1 MKTYS
6 KLFLFVLML
15 GIAIYAGI
23 AAFAAED
30 GGVAGQTGPAGQT
43 ASEPVIAQTVLDR
56 IRATDPANYD
66 RHVADYKKLLVSFG
80 AHDSIRQEIEKLVL
94 EGYALPEILIGYEF
108 LHHSFGTVAD
118 LRAFAVQQAAGASW
132 KQLFTEYNRN
142 QPVFKPRSFPS
153 DYLEELM
160 GTPGLTAD
168 DIMIADRLSASI
180 GRPFEG
186 IIEEKLT
193 SPGWGGITAKA
204 GILFGGDKLPRIQIK
219 NEQLQAFQSESGLS
233 AARIAEAFVIAHK
246 VGKTA
251 EAVVGKLKDG
261 YSPEAVFAE
270 SYEQKYR

>member
-1 MKTYS
+1 
-6 KLFLFVLML
+6 ML
-15 GIAIYAGI
+15 GMAVYAGI

-30 GGVAGQTGPAGQT
+30 VGLTGSTSQT
-43 ASEPVIAQTVLDR
+43 ANEPVISQAVLDR
-56 IRATDPANYD
+56 IRAADPANYD
-66 RHVADYKKLLVSFG
+66 RHVADYKKLLVTFNV
-80 AHDSIRQEIEKLVL
+80 HDSIRQEIEKLVL
-94 EGYALPEILIGYEF
+94 DGYALPEILIGCEF
-108 LHHSFGTVAD
+108 LYHSFGTVAD
-118 LRAFAVQQAAGASW
+118 LRSFAVQQAAGASW

-153 DYLEELM
+153 DYLEKLM
-160 GTPGLTAD
+160 STPGLTAD
-168 DIMIADRLSASI
+168 DIMIADRLAAAT
-180 GRPFEG
+180 GRPFEE

-193 SPGWGGITAKA
+193 SPEWRGITAKA

-219 NEQLQAFQSESGLS
+219 NEQLQAFQSESGMP

-251 EAVVGKLKDG
+251 EAVVGKLREG

>member
-6 KLFLFVLML
+6 KLLSILLIL
-15 GIAIYAGI
+15 GMAVYAGI

-30 GGVAGQTGPAGQT
+30 GGAAGQTGSTGQT
-43 ASEPVIAQTVLDR
+43 TNDLVISQAVLDR
-56 IRATDPANYD
+56 IRAADPANYD
-66 RHVADYKKLLVSFG
+66 RHVADYKALLVKLG
-80 AHDSIRQEIEKLVL
+80 IHDSIRQEIEKLVL
-94 EGYALPEILIGYEF
+94 DGYALPEILIGCEF
-108 LHHSFGTVAD
+108 LYHSFGTVAD
-118 LRAFAVQQAAGASW
+118 LRSFAVQQAAGASW
-132 KQLFTEYNRN
+132 ERLFTEYNRN

-153 DYLEELM
+153 DYLEKLM
-160 GTPGLTAD
+160 STPGLTAD
-168 DIMIADRLSASI
+168 DIMIADRLANAT
-180 GRPFEG
+180 GRPFEE

-193 SPGWGGITAKA
+193 SPEWRGITAKA
-204 GILFGGDKLPRIQIK
+204 GILFGGDKLPRVQIK

-251 EAVVGKLKDG
+251 ETVVGKLKEG